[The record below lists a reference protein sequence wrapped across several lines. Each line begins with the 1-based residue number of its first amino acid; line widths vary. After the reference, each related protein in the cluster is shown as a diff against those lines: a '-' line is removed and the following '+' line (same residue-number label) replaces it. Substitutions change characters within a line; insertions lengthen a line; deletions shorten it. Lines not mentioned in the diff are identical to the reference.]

1 MSYHIIC
8 DDFYEHFVHRHFPYI
23 TRSNRSGFGVTS
35 IVFLFYFG
43 TSLHIVHNTLQ
54 IIIHQFHR
62 LTLTA
67 NEHEPRKSGFYF

>member
-35 IVFLFYFG
+35 IVFYFILFWNV
-43 TSLHIVHNTLQ
+43 TSYSSQYTTNYNSPV
-54 IIIHQFHR
+54 
-62 LTLTA
+62 
-67 NEHEPRKSGFYF
+67 P